1 VRSDRREEIVMDHEA
16 LEILGMVKE
25 GKVTPEQGAELLEAM
40 KHPSAG
46 TATAV
51 MTGGKAKFLRVKVDI
66 QGEKEETVAV
76 NLNVPLALA
85 DIVLKLAENAKFQRG
100 DETIIVGDYLKNLSG
115 LEMASVLQLV
125 KEGAAGKLVDV
136 NIRGDQGEQVK
147 VEVIVD

>member
-1 VRSDRREEIVMDHEA
+1 VIVMDQEA

-25 GKVTPEQGAELLEAM
+25 GKVTPEQGAELLEAL

-51 MTGGKAKFLRVKVDI
+51 MSGGKAKFLRVKVDI
-66 QGEKEETVAV
+66 QGEKDETVAV
-76 NLNVPLALA
+76 NLNVPIALA
-85 DIVLKLAENAKFQRG
+85 DMVLKLLEGAKIQRG
-100 DETIIVGDYLKNLSG
+100 EETIVVGEYLKNLSG
-115 LEMASVLQLV
+115 LEMAAVLQLV

-136 NIRGDQGEQVK
+136 NIKGEQGEQVK